1 MRGMVT
7 CSGKTVLM
15 TPSRTTMTS
24 LLFNVGNWSISK
36 SIARPALLVSLPDDQ
51 SLRTFPEWACYLS
64 PSSVHL
70 TSLRKAPPWQR
81 HMFAASDSRPSPL
94 ALPVGNHL
102 KIFISRQTHQVGHPL
117 WVTHPPEEKF
127 YCTFSYTRSVHI
139 LKLPQDKAYLARD
152 GPSLCLGNP
161 PRPRE
166 L

>member
-1 MRGMVT
+1 MRGIPT

-102 KIFISRQTHQVGHPL
+102 KISISRQTHQEGQPL

-127 YCTFSYTRSVHI
+127 YCTFSYTRCVHI
-139 LKLPQDKAYLARD
+139 LKLPQEKAYLARD